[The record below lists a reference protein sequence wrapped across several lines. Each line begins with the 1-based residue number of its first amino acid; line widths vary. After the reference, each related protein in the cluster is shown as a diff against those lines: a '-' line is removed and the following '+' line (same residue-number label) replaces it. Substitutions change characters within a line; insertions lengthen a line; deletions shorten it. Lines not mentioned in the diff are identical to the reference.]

1 MKSLFGGPCTA
12 GAEAH
17 SLCERRPCTESM
29 KLYRKA
35 EKMRKGEE
43 NEKVKKSI
51 CSDCITG
58 NGPGIVYDGI
68 RGSGI
73 VQV

>member
-1 MKSLFGGPCTA
+1 MTCSVNTK
-12 GAEAH
+12 E
-17 SLCERRPCTESM
+17 
-29 KLYRKA
+29 K
-35 EKMRKGEE
+35 KMRKGKKKK
-43 NEKVKKSI
+43 KVKKSI

-73 VQV
+73 VSGADGKS